1 VFVVRNLAWGRLIV
15 ETGHGDT
22 PKGPTLASY
31 IEDNHKLLTV
41 LGVFTALTGYS
52 ANLPIRLFG
61 ITLSFCCMGI
71 ALLVLVQLWW
81 RFPAYPQDV
90 STTLF
95 KLFLFVAM
103 LALFLYWLVAFTTV
117 WGYALPIVVAML
129 TFSLLSTLALWLD
142 KRLSRRRTDLASG
155 ESSTRGYTGGLQ
167 IIFLLACLVLSVL
180 TAALLAPYLTG
191 LLQGFRQFV
200 DFLAQNR

>member
-1 VFVVRNLAWGRLIV
+1 M
-15 ETGHGDT
+15 ETQHGDT

-61 ITLSFCCMGI
+61 ITLSFCCMGV

-81 RFPAYPQDV
+81 RFPAYPEDV

-95 KLFLFVAM
+95 KLFLLVAM
-103 LALFLYWLVAFTTV
+103 LALFLYWLVAFTAV

-129 TFSLLSTLALWLD
+129 TFSLLSTLVLWVD
-142 KRLSRRRTDLASG
+142 KRISRRTNDPATVDV
-155 ESSTRGYTGGLQ
+155 STRGHTRGLQ
-167 IIFLLACLVLSVL
+167 MVFLLACLVLSVL
-180 TAALLAPYLTG
+180 AAALLAPYLTD
-191 LLQGFRQFV
+191 LLRGFRQFV
-200 DFLAQNR
+200 DFLAQNQ

>member
-1 VFVVRNLAWGRLIV
+1 V
-15 ETGHGDT
+15 EAGHDDA
-22 PKGPTLASY
+22 PKGLTLASY

-61 ITLSFCCMGI
+61 MVLSFCCMGI
-71 ALLVLVQLWW
+71 ALLVIAQLWL
-81 RFPAYPQDV
+81 RFPAYPQDI

-117 WGYALPIVVAML
+117 WSYALPVVVGIL
-129 TFSLLSTLALWLD
+129 TFSLLSALVLWLD
-142 KRLSRRRTDLASG
+142 KLLSRRSAYVAARSAFTHAPL
-155 ESSTRGYTGGLQ
+155 GGLRTAY
-167 IIFLLACLVLSVL
+167 LLVALVVSSLV
-180 TAALLAPYLTG
+180 AILLAPHLVG
-191 LLQGFRQFV
+191 LLMTLRQFIE
-200 DFLAQNR
+200 FLTRNP